1 MRVCDVCS
9 VWYLCVGRMCSARC
23 LCVCVSV
30 VCKHRMRDTHAN
42 RQDLLIQD
50 IMGCAKITSEIL
62 VLGFWSRTFLDT
74 WEWAQIA
81 GEMGQKGRETG
92 ASIGCFY

>member
-1 MRVCDVCS
+1 M
-9 VWYLCVGRMCSARC
+9 
-23 LCVCVSV
+23 SV
-30 VCKHRMRDTHAN
+30 VCKRRMRDTHAN